1 MAKQIVELLYD
12 VAADEGVS
20 VVCALN
26 QELGWLMDLC
36 REHSLYAPCPYA
48 LSNRVW
54 THWG

>member
-36 REHSLYAPCPYA
+36 REHSLYAPCLYA